1 MFLLCILRA
10 PSAFPLKTFPTRVAF
25 NFNYNFIMIAKCSF
39 LCHISNGP
47 LFSPV
52 KPVSHT
58 HTHTLT
64 RRHTAKGFTRWQSSF
79 TVKQIEKLFPF
90 ARKKIVQSEKA
101 SSKFDL
107 ESTQCEN
114 VSRKIW
120 SSMCIL
126 IKAL

>member
-1 MFLLCILRA
+1 MFLLCILKA
-10 PSAFPLKTFPTRVAF
+10 PSGFPLKTFPTRVAF
-25 NFNYNFIMIAKCSF
+25 NFNYNFIMIANCSF

-52 KPVSHT
+52 KTLS

-90 ARKKIVQSEKA
+90 ARKKLSKVKA

-107 ESTQCEN
+107 KSTRCEN

>member
-58 HTHTLT
+58 QTHTHSRADTLPKAL
-64 RRHTAKGFTRWQSSF
+64 HAGKVHLPSN
-79 TVKQIEKLFPF
+79 KLKNFF
-90 ARKKIVQSEKA
+90 HLLGKKLSKVKA